1 MTGHQRPRITVAAL
15 VGLLAVAGVLTSMP
29 GPAQASSSPSSLLRR
44 ALAAGEHEPSVHV
57 ATSSR
62 VESRSVSY
70 SEDVAQKDGHQTIT
84 VTVQKTKGRGSVLL
98 AGGNAYFKGDSFWL
112 HQFVAL
118 PASVAA
124 KYAGDWIRVPRSNPA
139 FSTVA
144 AGVTVASSVSELELS
159 SPLRLTKP
167 TTIDGQAVVG
177 IRGKS
182 HGVEATLYVRKSGVP
197 LPVSEVVAGS
207 EGSITVRASDALS
220 KWGETVKVSAPKHSV
235 LVTAL

>member
-1 MTGHQRPRITVAAL
+1 VTGYQLPRITVAAL
-15 VGLLAVAGVLTSMP
+15 AGLLVVAGVLTSMP
-29 GPAQASSSPSSLLRR
+29 GPAQASPSPSSLLRR

-62 VESRSVSY
+62 VGSRSVSF

-84 VTVQKTKGRGSVLL
+84 VTVQKAKGHGTVLL
-98 AGGNAYFKGDSFWL
+98 AGGTAYFKGDSFWL
-112 HQFVAL
+112 RQFVAL
-118 PASVAA
+118 PASVAS
-124 KYAGDWIRVPRSNPA
+124 KYAGDWIKVPRSNPA

-144 AGVTVASSVSELELS
+144 EGVTVASSISELGLS

-167 TTIDGQAVVG
+167 TTVDGQAVVG

-182 HGVEATLYVRKSGVP
+182 HGVGATLYVRKSGVP

-207 EGSITVRASDALS
+207 EGSTTVRASAVFS

-235 LVTAL
+235 PVTAL